1 MDEPWQLEVGGERG
15 WLFEGELPGTVCF
28 VPARFFS
35 AEGVF
40 DEAAYAGSLWSRAN
54 LGALPEDQGIGS
66 QAFPE
71 LGDGPLRPTA
81 AHAAFLAELR
91 EFVRRRQK

>member
-1 MDEPWQLEVGGERG
+1 MNKTWQLEVGGERG
-15 WLFEGELPGTVCF
+15 WLFEGQLPGTACF

-35 AEGVF
+35 A
-40 DEAAYAGSLWSRAN
+40 DGSVWSGAN
-54 LGALPEDQGIGS
+54 LGALPEDLGIGS

-71 LGDGPLRPTA
+71 VGNGPLRPTA

-91 EFVRRRQK
+91 ELVRRRQK